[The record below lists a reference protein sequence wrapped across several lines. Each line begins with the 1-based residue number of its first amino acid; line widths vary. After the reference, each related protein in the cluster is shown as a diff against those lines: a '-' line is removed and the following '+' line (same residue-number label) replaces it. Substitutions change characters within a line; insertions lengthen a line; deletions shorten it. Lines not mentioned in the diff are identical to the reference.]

1 MSGYPVEEIL
11 RGRLGTM
18 KFVKG
23 GIQLIR
29 DDPMRGSGLP
39 ARLEKSIEPTES
51 IEVAPPSNETQSMW
65 EHFLECVRS
74 HNRSTLCPPELGAA
88 AVTIAALGV
97 ESFRSG
103 QMLTWDKETR
113 RPATPNGSAW
123 AANWETRSQ
132 NRERFAGLQPPAYMD
147 LAGERDA

>member
-1 MSGYPVEEIL
+1 MSIFATIPSALHLYLLSVL
-11 RGRLGTM
+11 LVR
-18 KFVKG
+18 FVPFFACVSP
-23 GIQLIR
+23 R
-29 DDPMRGSGLP
+29 S
-39 ARLEKSIEPTES
+39 
-51 IEVAPPSNETQSMW
+51 VAPPSNETQSMW